1 MLCALTASQS
11 QSQERVWH
19 STTSP
24 TPTTSPLE
32 PDLTTSSSPPA
43 ETTIPVEPDLTTSEA
58 TTIDV
63 PAVTFTTPTP
73 EPIEYVLP
81 EEITDA
87 AEVVPEETVVDE
99 SGTSESPE
107 LVDSETSEPVQD
119 VLSVEVIEELENA
132 AQVEKTHTKKKP
144 RKWMSV
150 PEEQIPEEIVDDA
163 DSEFTSSTEATLDEA
178 NEYTINGTDFEL
190 PQNISKLLEAAEEE
204 GIPMIQE
211 TIVSKKT
218 TIYVTITES
227 LGDSEPLYVN
237 LTGIRDFT
245 GKERRIVSGCLDLSD
260 LQITGQS

>member
-11 QSQERVWH
+11 LSQERVWY

-24 TPTTSPLE
+24 TPTTSPVE
-32 PDLTTSSSPPA
+32 PDDLTTSSSPPA
-43 ETTIPVEPDLTTSEA
+43 ETTAPVEPELTTYA
-58 TTIDV
+58 PP
-63 PAVTFTTPTP
+63 PAVTFTTPTSQQ
-73 EPIEYVLP
+73 IQDVLP
-81 EEITDA
+81 EETTDA
-87 AEVVPEETVVDE
+87 VEVVPEETMVDE
-99 SGTSESPE
+99 SGTTESPE

-119 VLSVEVIEELENA
+119 VLSVEVIEQLENA
-132 AQVEKTHTKKKP
+132 PQVEKTQTKKKP

-150 PEEQIPEEIVDDA
+150 PEEQIPEEIIDDA
-163 DSEFTSSTEATLDEA
+163 DSEFTSSTEATVDDT
-178 NEYTINGTDFEL
+178 NEYSINGTDFEL

-227 LGDSEPLYVN
+227 LGDTEPLYVN

>member
-1 MLCALTASQS
+1 M
-11 QSQERVWH
+11 
-19 STTSP
+19 
-24 TPTTSPLE
+24 E

-43 ETTIPVEPDLTTSEA
+43 ETTTPVEPDLTTYAPPPTEA
-58 TTIDV
+58 TTTDA
-63 PAVTFTTPTP
+63 PAVTFTTPTSQLT
-73 EPIEYVLP
+73 EDVLP
-81 EEITDA
+81 EETTDA

-99 SGTSESPE
+99 SSTTESPE
-107 LVDSETSEPVQD
+107 LVDSEASEPVQD
-119 VLSVEVIEELENA
+119 VLNVEVIEQLENA
-132 AQVEKTHTKKKP
+132 AQVEKAQTKKKP

-150 PEEQIPEEIVDDA
+150 PEEQIPEDIADGA
-163 DSEFTSSTEATLDEA
+163 DSEFTSSTEATVDDT

-190 PQNISKLLEAAEEE
+190 PQNISKLLDAAEEE

-227 LGDSEPLYVN
+227 LGDTEPLYVN

>member
-1 MLCALTASQS
+1 M
-11 QSQERVWH
+11 
-19 STTSP
+19 
-24 TPTTSPLE
+24 E
-32 PDLTTSSSPPA
+32 PDDLTTSSSPPA
-43 ETTIPVEPDLTTSEA
+43 ETTAPVEPELTTYAPPLTEA
-58 TTIDV
+58 TTTDA
-63 PAVTFTTPTP
+63 PAVTFTTPTSQQ
-73 EPIEYVLP
+73 IQDVFP
-81 EEITDA
+81 EETTDA
-87 AEVVPEETVVDE
+87 VEVVPEETMVDE
-99 SGTSESPE
+99 SGTTESPE
-107 LVDSETSEPVQD
+107 LVDSETSKPVQD
-119 VLSVEVIEELENA
+119 VLSVEVVEQLENA
-132 AQVEKTHTKKKP
+132 PQVEKTQTKKKP

-150 PEEQIPEEIVDDA
+150 PEEQIPEEIIDDA
-163 DSEFTSSTEATLDEA
+163 DSEFTSSTEATVDDT

-227 LGDSEPLYVN
+227 LGDTEPLYVN